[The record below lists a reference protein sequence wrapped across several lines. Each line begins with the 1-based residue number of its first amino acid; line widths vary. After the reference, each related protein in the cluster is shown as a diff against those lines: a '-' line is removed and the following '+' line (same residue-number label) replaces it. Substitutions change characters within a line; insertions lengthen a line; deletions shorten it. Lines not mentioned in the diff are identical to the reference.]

1 MNREKAM
8 HLAPMDSAQ
17 FSDYASASCPD
28 CESRFPLQLMIA
40 DLLRKNQ
47 MLRMELDEARIRI
60 SNADKGLSPAV

>member
-1 MNREKAM
+1 
-8 HLAPMDSAQ
+8 
-17 FSDYASASCPD
+17 
-28 CESRFPLQLMIA
+28 MIA